1 MNGEQK
7 SSILYAGEYICLAHD
22 HAAKPNAE
30 EFRYW
35 EGQQKAEQAAE
46 RACARFHE
54 EGHGWARMSLKTK
67 RTV

>member
-7 SSILYAGEYICLAHD
+7 SSILYAGEYICWHMTTPRS
-22 HAAKPNAE
+22 PNAE

-35 EGQQKAEQAAE
+35 EGQQKAEQTAE